1 VLVDQFPDFDF
12 ASVHA
17 IRSRP
22 EAGETAT
29 PSEFDE
35 MLLEGNWDDLSL
47 IQRANENGASR
58 PQGNAATNET

>member
-1 VLVDQFPDFDF
+1 
-12 ASVHA
+12 VHA